1 MRRQDLEADERAA
14 LRLVP
19 ITREIMDEIR
29 EKLPEG
35 THFGVMILVPGK
47 PEGRVVAMTTDR
59 DVVAPAVA
67 QWVLEVL
74 GPKTGDAR

>member
-1 MRRQDLEADERAA
+1 MPDEMGAEARAA

-19 ITREIMDEIR
+19 IAKEFMEDLRGR
-29 EKLPEG
+29 LPEG
-35 THFGVMILVPGK
+35 THFGIMLLVPGD

-67 QWVLEVL
+67 MWVLDVL
-74 GPKTGDAR
+74 GTKKGSNG

>member
-1 MRRQDLEADERAA
+1 MSDTTGSLGPDERAA

-19 ITREIMDEIR
+19 IAKEFMDDLR
-29 EKLPEG
+29 GRLPDG
-35 THFGVMILVPGK
+35 THFGIMLLVPGD

-67 QWVLEVL
+67 HWVMDVL
-74 GPKTGDAR
+74 SSKE